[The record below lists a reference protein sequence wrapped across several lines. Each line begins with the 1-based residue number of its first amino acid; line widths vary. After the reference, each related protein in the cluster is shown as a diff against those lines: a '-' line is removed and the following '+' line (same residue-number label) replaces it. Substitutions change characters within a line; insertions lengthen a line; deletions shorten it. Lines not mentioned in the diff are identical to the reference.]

1 MTLDQAL
8 DKLESG
14 TASASEIAEARKTIE
29 DAFEKQKKDLL
40 KYEKGISREK
50 GSQSDAQWRIFK
62 STEETKNVLVY
73 VAGIHKQIVAD
84 TATYLMNTRKQWEYS
99 QGIAK
104 EFKLLS
110 RDMGLGSQ
118 QSKMMADNFKA
129 AMPYVAKMGLEAS
142 DLREIVSAFADDSGR
157 IKLFSPEEIEN
168 MVDLVVGIGM
178 TESSV
183 GKLAERFDL
192 MGVSVER
199 MYDNLSNV
207 YGDAQKLGLNAKK
220 VMDVM
225 ENNFAAMQR
234 MSFKGGTK
242 AMTQMAKL
250 AVEMRMDVS
259 DMLGMADKFYNPE
272 AAIEAAAEL
281 QLMGGDIAA
290 AFGDPFEVMYLA
302 RNKPEELAQK
312 VADMTENMVTFN
324 EKTGEYDLPAEA
336 RQQLT
341 FMADKLGLSK
351 DNVIDMAFHTSKLK
365 DIKEA
370 FDGSNMFDE
379 DEQSAIASMAKFKD
393 GKWQVD
399 FQGKSIPI
407 EDTGAIQNA
416 IQDGMLT
423 TQPDEDP
430 IKSTAKATL
439 TTSEITK
446 NIYEEMKANANK
458 QMDFYTTMEKGLLK
472 PQETMGVIMGEFIKK
487 SGDLLKALP
496 GPVGEFFEKPE
507 DAGEK
512 AGEVLNDA
520 LLMLSEG
527 GTTLMTGTGEMIED
541 LFNTITNKWTEFW
554 DGWTPFPIKDG
565 IAGPSNFSGV
575 LSKPKGSMSAIVQPD
590 ENDITF
596 FIQKDKVTKGGAQ
609 TVNNNTSS
617 EMKLGGNATLNVVFS
632 GNIPDGMNTK
642 ENRDLIAKELVKFGS
657 NNMIADGNKLPQEG
671 GVNALQSR

>member
-207 YGDAQKLGLNAKK
+207 YGDVQKLGLNAKK